1 MVHKMKFKSKAIE
14 EKVFKCAEM
23 LIYRHGTKGWNMND
37 LADSAGIT
45 KGTLYKIIT
54 SKEQLIHDVSFQN
67 IKLMREKILEVI
79 RSESG
84 FMDRLEQLTVV
95 VPGLLKN
102 NYLNTYSDILKELP
116 GLEADIVSEN
126 ELIFNDMVSF
136 FKTGIDEGYLRK
148 DISPDLIHHMV
159 QAIILYFA
167 KYSNTG
173 GEFPVKMKMALHC
186 LINGIIIRSDDTIT
200 DPVENE
206 AF

>member
-1 MVHKMKFKSKAIE
+1 MKFKNKATE
-14 EKVFKCAEM
+14 EKVFKSAEM

-37 LADSAGIT
+37 LAEYAGIT

-54 SKEQLIHDVSFQN
+54 SKEQLIHDVSLKN
-67 IKLMREKILEVI
+67 IKVMREKILEVI
-79 RSESG
+79 KSGSG
-84 FMDRLEQLTVV
+84 FMNRMEQLTVV

-116 GLEADIVSEN
+116 GLEEDIVIEN

-136 FKTGIDEGYLRK
+136 FKTGVDEGYIRK

-167 KYSNTG
+167 KYSKSG
-173 GEFPVKMKMALHC
+173 GEFPEKMKMALHC
-186 LINGIIIRSDDTIT
+186 LINGIVIRT
-200 DPVENE
+200 DE
-206 AF
+206 AGTEMSE